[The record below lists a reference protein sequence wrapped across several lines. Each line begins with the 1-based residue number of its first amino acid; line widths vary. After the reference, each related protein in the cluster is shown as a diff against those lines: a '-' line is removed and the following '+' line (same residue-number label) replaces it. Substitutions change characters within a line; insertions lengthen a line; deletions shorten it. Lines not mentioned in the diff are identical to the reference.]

1 MLFANK
7 KPPPIRSLVGEGT
20 AVRGEVRFIEG
31 LRIDGEVQG
40 DVTCDGERSLLV
52 ISDGEVH
59 GDVLADG
66 EGRSIL
72 VISEKATVHGKV
84 MASHVIINGTVKG
97 PVHCTELLELQPRAR
112 IEGDIRYETLEMH
125 AGAQVDGELKPLKN
139 ADKPTLML
147 AASNDA

>member
-20 AVRGEVRFIEG
+20 VVRGELRFVEG
-31 LRIDGEVQG
+31 LRIDGEVIG
-40 DVTCDGERSLLV
+40 DVS
-52 ISDGEVH
+52 
-59 GDVLADG
+59 ADG
-66 EGRSIL
+66 DGRSIL
-72 VISEKATVHGKV
+72 VISEKALVQGKV

-97 PVHCTELLELQPRAR
+97 PVTSTELLELQPGAR

-125 AGAQVDGELKPLKN
+125 PGAQVDGELKPLKN
-139 ADKPTLML
+139 AEKPALML